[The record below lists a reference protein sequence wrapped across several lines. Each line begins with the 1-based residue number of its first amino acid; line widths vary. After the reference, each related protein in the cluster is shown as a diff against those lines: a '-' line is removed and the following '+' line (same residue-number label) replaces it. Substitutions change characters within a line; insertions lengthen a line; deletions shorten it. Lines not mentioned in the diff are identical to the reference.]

1 MMNKVLISLG
11 LSITFLTSGCSIK
24 HPQTAEEFRQGVP
37 TAFLGTKESYTVNR
51 SFKKVAANWKKQ
63 APKCLDVRV
72 RTESRTSTSYQVIV
86 TKYNP
91 TVIVGKKKAEL
102 HLQQLHEKGVMNISK
117 VPPKGYFMM
126 VFDAVP
132 VSKNK
137 TRIDYY
143 GTSLEHFSHIT
154 TAVKNWANG
163 KSGCPDLTK

>member
-1 MMNKVLISLG
+1 MKKIILLPG
-11 LSITFLTSGCSIK
+11 LLLLLAASGCSIK
-24 HPQTAEEFRQGVP
+24 HPQTAEEFRQGAP
-37 TAFLGTKESYTVNR
+37 GAFMGTKLSYEVNR
-51 SFKKVAANWKKQ
+51 PFAKVAASWKKQ
-63 APKCLDVRV
+63 APKCLDARI
-72 RTESRTSTSYQVIV
+72 RTESRTNTSYQVIV

-91 TVIVGKKKAEL
+91 TVIVGKNKAEL
-102 HLQQLHEKGVMNISK
+102 HLQQLHEQGVMNISK

-143 GTSLEHFSHIT
+143 GTSLSHFDHIT

-163 KSGCPDLTK
+163 KTGCPDLTK